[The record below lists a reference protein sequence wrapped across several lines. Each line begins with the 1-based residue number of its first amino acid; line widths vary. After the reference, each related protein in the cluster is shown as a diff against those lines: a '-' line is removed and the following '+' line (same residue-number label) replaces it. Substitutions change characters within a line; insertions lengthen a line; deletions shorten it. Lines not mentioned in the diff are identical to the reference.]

1 MIGVK
6 FWPLMM
12 SMMLGCVCVCPP
24 LATQQVAR
32 SLIGKKQRGEG
43 GNFLGFREQM
53 ELRIEE
59 QNTEFDGCSCI

>member
-12 SMMLGCVCVCPP
+12 GMMLSCVCVCLP

-32 SLIGKKQRGEG
+32 SLIGKETKRGGGQFSRFQRANG
-43 GNFLGFREQM
+43 
-53 ELRIEE
+53 IE
-59 QNTEFDGCSCI
+59 NSGTK